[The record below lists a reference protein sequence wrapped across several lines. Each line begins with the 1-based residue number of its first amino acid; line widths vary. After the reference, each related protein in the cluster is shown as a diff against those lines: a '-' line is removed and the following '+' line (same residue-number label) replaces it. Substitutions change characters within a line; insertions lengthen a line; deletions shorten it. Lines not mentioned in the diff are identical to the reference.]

1 MQPPSGGCFVFT
13 VLLIMQKLAWFILL
27 AGGIALLLCG
37 IGASDS
43 TGSFFSRLITGSP
56 SYKVIAMLVG
66 GLVCTL
72 AGLAGVLRS
81 AGS

>member
-1 MQPPSGGCFVFT
+1 
-13 VLLIMQKLAWFILL
+13 MQKLAWLVLL
-27 AGGIALLLCG
+27 AGGVALLFCG
-37 IGASDS
+37 VNASDS
-43 TGSFFSRLITGSP
+43 TGSFFSRIITGSP
-56 SYKVIAMLVG
+56 SYKTIGLLIG